1 MPLEAANGFV
11 ISSPGKRY
19 IRRSAAK
26 EIQEREQIVWSDIS
40 TRRVILVGLLIDL
53 VLNVLGGIGNSTL
66 LRGAWREAVPH
77 TPVSAL
83 STSQLIFGTAM
94 ATVSDFIFAIAFCWV
109 YVAIQPRYGPG
120 ISTATRAAVLIWIVG
135 VVVFYIAEVSSGTT
149 PLGLSVATTTW
160 ALVTFVPAVWIAR
173 ELLTEAKE
181 TA

>member
-1 MPLEAANGFV
+1 MVRP
-11 ISSPGKRY
+11 K
-19 IRRSAAK
+19 
-26 EIQEREQIVWSDIS
+26 IS
-40 TRRVILVGLLIDL
+40 TRRVILVGLLVGL

-66 LRGAWREAVPH
+66 LREAWREAVPH

-83 STSQLIFGTAM
+83 STSQLIFGTAL

-149 PLGLSVATTTW
+149 PLGLSVATTTL
-160 ALVTFVPAVWIAR
+160 ALVTFVPAVWIAWK
-173 ELLTEAKE
+173 LLTEAKE